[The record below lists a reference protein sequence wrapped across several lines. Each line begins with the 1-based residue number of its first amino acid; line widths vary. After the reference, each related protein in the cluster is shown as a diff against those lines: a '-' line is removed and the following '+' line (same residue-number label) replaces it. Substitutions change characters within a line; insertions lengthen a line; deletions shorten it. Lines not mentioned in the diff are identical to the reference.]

1 MTVDNREDQYHITST
16 FLSRYYYI
24 TYNRL
29 MTIQENVCKVN
40 HITTTSFTQTTK
52 AKQKEKSSGQ
62 KTHGL
67 AIYHK

>member
-1 MTVDNREDQYHITST
+1 
-16 FLSRYYYI
+16 
-24 TYNRL
+24 